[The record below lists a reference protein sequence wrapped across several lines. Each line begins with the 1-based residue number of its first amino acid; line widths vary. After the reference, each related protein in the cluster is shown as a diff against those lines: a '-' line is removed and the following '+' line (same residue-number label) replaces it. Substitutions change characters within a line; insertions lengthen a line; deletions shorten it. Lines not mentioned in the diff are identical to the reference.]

1 METIIFILSIITL
14 IIIGVVGVTITNR
27 NIRDTYIAALKIQL
41 PDVARNVIENI
52 LSNEPDSITI
62 EDIINFGN
70 DYIPSDIYLSGIE
83 LIKDKLLEY
92 INEYIDKCVTEKTIK
107 IMLKKSIANIDSELI
122 LDAIDK
128 IMLSE
133 EKDENGET
141 LYSRFVKLLHNYV
154 SGKLNQIDK
163 EEKEAEII
171 AEQYENE
178 TVENVPEYNGEL
190 DKSEFD
196 IARENFQ
203 PVGAEYPEEENLD
216 EIPEELVEIIAM
228 YEDAENNI

>member
-27 NIRDTYIAALKIQL
+27 NIRDTYIAVLKNQL
-41 PDVARNVIENI
+41 PDVARNIIENI

-107 IMLKKSIANIDSELI
+107 IMLKKSIANIDSDLI

-141 LYSRFVKLLHNYV
+141 LYSRFVKLLHNYI